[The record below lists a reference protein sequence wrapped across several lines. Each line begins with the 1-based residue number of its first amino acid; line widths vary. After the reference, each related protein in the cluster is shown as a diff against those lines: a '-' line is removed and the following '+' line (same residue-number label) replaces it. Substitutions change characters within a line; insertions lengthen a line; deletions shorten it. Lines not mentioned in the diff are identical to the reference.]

1 MANRKSGSSNRG
13 IERQTPKFPIFAS
26 LLRELESQLQQHVL
40 VHHSAQGQEIAF
52 PNDSMQKRISPVILA
67 KHSKSSLDI
76 ARVLSACLSTLT
88 AIFLPAIATS
98 QSITSD
104 GSTGTI
110 VTPNNNPTPPGTEV
124 YDITGGQLSQ
134 DGQNLFHSFGQ
145 FGLGTNQ
152 TANFIVPAD
161 SAIANIL
168 GRVTGGN
175 PSIING
181 LIQVTGGNPNLFLMN
196 PAGIIFGAN
205 AQLNVPADFT
215 ATTATRIGLGNNNW
229 FDAVGTNDFAALTGP
244 PSTFAFGT
252 PGTPGAI
259 VNAGQLAVQDGKN
272 LSLLGGTVVST
283 GQLRAP
289 GGKITVAAV
298 PGENLIRISLD
309 NHLLNLEIQPC
320 SGNCT
325 PTDLSNASLPNP
337 LSLPQLLTGRPDD
350 VDTGLTVNANQE
362 VLTPS
367 GIVIPQSPGTAVIS
381 GDASPPADASITTS
395 SSQIGG
401 SVQLRGSFIG
411 LVEGVQIDASGT
423 TGGGNVLIGSDF
435 RGQNTV
441 SNDLRTFVGSDVTI
455 NADATSGNGGEIR
468 VFSGNTTRFLGSV
481 STRGGNGGNGGFVG
495 ILGTENLTFSGI
507 ADTSAQNGNRGTL
520 LLSSGNLTLTDAAA
534 SATPTS
540 PVTDI
545 SQILLSDNSIGSNTI
560 SWGQIAELA
569 TNNNITLEGTGAIAI
584 ADVVGNTPSV
594 TQNNLVNLGQ
604 NTGNLTLRSTKGAI
618 TFNDPNDTIQT
629 SGSALTLEA
638 LTNITAGNLLTNG
651 GAVTLNSATGS
662 ITTRQIDTSSPSTNG
677 GAITLNAQ
685 TGNITTLDINA
696 SSISRNGG
704 TVTLNAPKG
713 SIASGHIN
721 TSSRAGDGGRASLNS
736 QKDISVN
743 FIDTRSLGN
752 GTGGNIEITTSNLF
766 RATGTNSSNAS
777 LSTTGGTRGGSISI
791 RHGGGTLG
799 VPFTVGSEYNGK
811 NGTAGAISTGTT
823 NQITSR
829 VFPSSDSLGN
839 PPSDIQILT
848 QGNQPLPLP
857 QIQVVNQ
864 TQPVNS
870 SSQQDSS
877 SQSQNNTNTVPP
889 AASSPS
895 PVEIDT
901 GFTEVEESF
910 TQDFEQYFDRNF
922 TAASQTIT
930 QARDTL
936 QQIDR
941 VTGVKPALIYAVFAP
956 ATIDPQATTVGQ
968 KPQPTDQLEL
978 LLVTSEGK
986 TVRKR
991 VEGATRDRVLRMAL
1005 EFRNSV
1011 TNLRSP
1017 HDYLSSAQQLY
1028 KWLVEP
1034 LEVELQAQKIDNL
1047 VFLVDSG
1054 LRSIPIAALHDTQGF
1069 LVERYSVALMPSLN
1083 LTDTRYRNIQKSQI
1097 LAMGAE
1103 TFPDQKPLP
1112 AVPVELSVI
1121 TQQLWRGKAFLN
1133 SAFTLENLKAQRKES
1148 SFSIIHLATHADFLP
1163 GTPENSYIQL
1173 GDGKLRLNQM
1183 PQLNWRNPPVE
1194 LLVLSAC
1201 RTAVGN
1207 EQAEL
1212 GFAGLAVHSGVKS
1225 AMASLWVVS
1234 DEATLGLMTQFY
1246 RQLKST
1252 PIKAEALRQAQLAM
1266 LKGSIYIKSGKLY
1279 TPQGEIPLPPELKEL
1294 SERQLTHPYFWAAF
1308 TMIGNPW

>member
-1 MANRKSGSSNRG
+1 
-13 IERQTPKFPIFAS
+13 
-26 LLRELESQLQQHVL
+26 
-40 VHHSAQGQEIAF
+40 
-52 PNDSMQKRISPVILA
+52 MQKRISPVILA
-67 KHSKSSLDI
+67 KHSKSSVGI
-76 ARVLSACLSTLT
+76 AKILFACLSTLA

-104 GSTGTI
+104 GSSGTL
-110 VTPNNNPTPPGTEV
+110 VTPNNNPTPPGTEI

-152 TANFIVPAD
+152 TANFVVPPD
-161 SAIANIL
+161 SSIANIL

-181 LIQVTGGNPNLFLMN
+181 LLQVTGGNPNLFLMN

-229 FDAVGTNDFAALTGP
+229 FDAVGTNDFAALTGTP
-244 PSTFAFGT
+244 NTFAFGT
-252 PGTPGAI
+252 PGTPGTI
-259 VNAGQLAVQDGKN
+259 INVGQLAVQDGKN

-337 LSLPQLLTGRPDD
+337 LSLPQLLTGASDD
-350 VDTGLTVNANQE
+350 LGTGLTVNANQE

-367 GIVIPQSPGTAVIS
+367 GIAIPQSPGTVVIS
-381 GDASPPADASITTS
+381 GGASNPQNISITTS
-395 SSQIGG
+395 SSSQVGG

-411 LVEGVQIDASGT
+411 LVDGVQINASGT

-455 NADATSGNGGEIR
+455 NADATSSGNGGEIR
-468 VFSGNTTRFLGSV
+468 VFSGNTTRFLGSA
-481 STRGGNGGNGGFVG
+481 SARGGNGGNGGFIGV
-495 ILGTENLTFSGI
+495 LGTENLTFSGK

-534 SATPTS
+534 SATPTP

-545 SQILLSDNSIGSNTI
+545 SQLLLSDNTTGSNTI

-584 ADVVGNTPSV
+584 ADVVGNAPSV
-594 TQNNLVNLGQ
+594 TRNNLVNLGQ

-651 GAVTLNSATGS
+651 GAVTLNSSTGS

-677 GAITLNAQ
+677 GAVTLNAQ

-696 SSISRNGG
+696 SSTSRNGG

-713 SIASGHIN
+713 SIVSGQIN
-721 TSSRAGDGGRASLNS
+721 TSSRAGDGGTASLNA
-736 QKDISVN
+736 QKDIAVN
-743 FIDTRSLGN
+743 SIDTRSLGN
-752 GTGGNIEITTSNLF
+752 GTGGNIEITTSNFF

-777 LSTTGGTRGGSISI
+777 LSNTGGTRGGAISI
-791 RHGGGTLG
+791 RHGGGSLG

-811 NGTAGAISTGTT
+811 NGTAGTISTGTT
-823 NQITSR
+823 NQIISR
-829 VFPSSDSLGN
+829 VFPTSDRVGS

-857 QIQVVNQ
+857 QVQVVNQ

-870 SSQQDSS
+870 NSSSQQESS
-877 SQSQNNTNTVPP
+877 SQPQNNTSTVPP
-889 AASSPS
+889 ATSSSS

-901 GFTEVEESF
+901 GFTEVEESLS
-910 TQDFEQYFDRNF
+910 QDFEQYFDRSF

-941 VTGVKPALIYAVFAP
+941 VTGIKPALIYAVFAP
-956 ATIDPQATTVGQ
+956 ATIEPQATTVGQ

-991 VEGATRDRVLRMAL
+991 VEGATRDRVLKMAL
-1005 EFRNSV
+1005 EFRSSV

-1017 HDYLSSAQQLY
+1017 RDYLSSSQQLY

-1034 LEVELQAQKIDNL
+1034 LEVELQARKIDNL

-1054 LRSIPIAALHDTQGF
+1054 LRSIPIAALHNGQGF

-1112 AVPVELSVI
+1112 AVPIELSVI

-1148 SFSIIHLATHADFLP
+1148 AFSIIHLATHADFLP
-1163 GTPENSYIQL
+1163 GAPENSYIQL

-1212 GFAGLAVHSGVKS
+1212 GFAGLAVQSGVKS

-1246 RQLKST
+1246 RQLKTT

-1266 LKGSIYIKSGKLY
+1266 LKGNVSIKSGKLS

-1294 SERQLTHPYFWAAF
+1294 SDRQLTHPYFWAAF